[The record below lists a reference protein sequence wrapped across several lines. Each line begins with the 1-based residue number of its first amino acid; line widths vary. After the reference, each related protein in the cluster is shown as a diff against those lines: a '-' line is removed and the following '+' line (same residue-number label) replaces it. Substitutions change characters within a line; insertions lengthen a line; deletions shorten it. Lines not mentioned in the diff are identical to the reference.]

1 MSEDCQVCGQP
12 IYDSEV
18 LALRARVAQ
27 LEAALND
34 LRPNVDYHGHK
45 KLDAAQSCD
54 LAARETIE
62 RLQRALQ
69 GIFPLAK
76 ATADRVAFYE
86 DIDTNA
92 ALAGADAALS
102 STPAPAPSQSDEEK
116 AKWLARSCRIT
127 GQDQNLL
134 RTERQVA
141 ADILAAFATIRAEA
155 KR

>member
-1 MSEDCQVCGQP
+1 M
-12 IYDSEV
+12 I
-18 LALRARVAQ
+18 A
-27 LEAALND
+27 
-34 LRPNVDYHGHK
+34 
-45 KLDAAQSCD
+45 
-54 LAARETIE
+54 AARETIERIE

-86 DIDTNA
+86 GIDTNA

-155 KR
+155 ERDGARARARVAKLEAALNDLRPNVDYHGHKKLDAVQCRPEDQENYRE